1 MAINKVKL
9 YRMELGITQGEL
21 AKRVEVSRQT
31 ISLIESNKYNP
42 SINLC
47 IKICECLNKTLND
60 LFWEVKYDE

>member
-9 YRMELGITQGEL
+9 YRMELGITQEEL

-47 IKICECLNKTLND
+47 IKICQSLNKTLND
-60 LFWEVKYDE
+60 LFWEVKYEG